1 MTAYRERFFE
11 DYEIGETAEF
21 GDYPITEQEIIDFA
35 SRYDPQPFHVD
46 PQAAS
51 RTDFGGLI
59 ASGWMTGSIAM
70 RLMVDHFIPQNASIA
85 SPGLDEVRWL
95 RPVRPGHRLRMR
107 ATVLEKRR
115 SRSKPDRGAIQ
126 VLQEVLNQHD
136 EIVMTIRGWG
146 LYKCRPTNQL

>member
-1 MTAYRERFFE
+1 MTAYRDRFFE
-11 DYEIGETAEF
+11 DYQVGEIAEF
-21 GDYPITEQEIIDFA
+21 GDYPITEQEIIEFA

-46 PQAAS
+46 PQAAA

-70 RLMVDHFIPQNASIA
+70 RLMVDHFISPNASVA

-95 RPVRPGHRLRMR
+95 RPVRPGQRLRVR
-107 ATVLEKRR
+107 ATVVEKRR

-126 VLQEVLNQHD
+126 VLQEVMDQHG
-136 EIVMTIRGWG
+136 EVVMTIRGWG
-146 LYKCRPTNQL
+146 LYRCRSSA